1 MRWYFSVAIL
11 AAIAA
16 FAISIFLG
24 ISIAN
29 DELARSLSH

>member
-1 MRWYFSVAIL
+1 MKWYFSVAIL

-24 ISIAN
+24 LSVAN
-29 DELARSLSH
+29 DELAKSLSH